1 MRSRRG
7 GTSVADTHK
16 DWLAQVETE
25 GPFLALPVVKDIW
38 PDGVERL
45 GDADD
50 RLLTFKQAFATWLR
64 EYDEQAIHDAERY
77 REVVEQWV
85 DTVLDGLAGWQGHRI
100 RQDELPADLVVT
112 SPGGQ
117 VTLRPSGAIRGRD
130 GDIAGLIRV
139 VEPRPSG
146 LHTGGFDGW
155 SATEIDRMSMLLRKA
170 GVEIGVVTD
179 GQWWALVWAADGKP
193 TGSGTFNALTWQ
205 EEPLVRDAFLALVDQ
220 RRFRAKDPGQRLPR
234 LFQRS
239 ELEAEEI
246 TESLGTQVRKSVEL
260 LVQAF
265 SEARI
270 AATRRGDVDPLPDD
284 PEDAYQAAV
293 TVMMRVVFLL
303 FAEERGML
311 PTEQLYWQSYAVKDL
326 LDGLGRRALEQG
338 EEVLDESY
346 DVWHRLLAVSEA
358 LHGGVNYDEMR
369 MPAYGGS
376 LLDPARYPWL
386 TVADERGLRLRVSD
400 RVMLHVLESVQVA
413 HVRGEARRIS
423 FRDVDVEQIG
433 YIYKGLLGYTCRPV
447 EDEAVV
453 GLVGKDGEEA
463 EIDVATLSHIY
474 DSTSDG
480 KSFAAEL
487 LAWIKETQPG
497 AAKSITAAKLAKLY
511 DAEVDRAELDRLL
524 RPIAGDDTE
533 LLEFLIDWGNYVR
546 RDLRGIPYVAPVGGL
561 VVAETPSR
569 KNAGAHYTPRSLAEE
584 VVLHA
589 LEPLVYKPGPLQT
602 NDEDEWKLKSATA
615 ILNLKVA
622 DIAAG
627 SGAFLVATARYL
639 GAKVLEARVAEG
651 FIDPAADD
659 LEAAESDAIRGV
671 IARCVYG
678 ADINPMAVEMCKL
691 SLWLVSM
698 DKSKPFSFVD
708 DKIFCGNS
716 LLGVTSLDQLRY
728 LHLYPDPKRM
738 DTHLLVD
745 LDGKIAEATRLR
757 KELASPV
764 EEHDP
769 MRSTRGK
776 LALLVQLREV
786 VADLR
791 LIADGVIASGLPL
804 GGKPGGQLDDAYT
817 ALTWEVARAF
827 PADGSDGERVGLQRR
842 ADLGLTPTVATDYHR
857 WQPLHWAIE
866 APDVVLQR
874 GGFDAI
880 VGNPPF
886 LGGKRVSGAIGV
898 EFREFLVHVVAC
910 GVKGNADL
918 VAYFLRRA
926 CSLVTER
933 GMIGLI
939 ATNTVAQGDTR
950 EVGLDRLLA
959 DGLVVH
965 RAIQSDK
972 WPARS
977 ASLEFAA
984 IWASWCRGSSEIP
997 AVIDGQEVPLI
1008 NSKLEAAGRVSGIP
1022 LRLEESQ
1029 GQAFIGCI
1037 PLGAGFMLED
1047 QEAKEWL
1054 ADDSAL
1060 RDVIK
1065 PIVNGQDLNSRPDQ
1079 SASRSVIDF
1088 YRIDLATAQ
1097 QDYPRALERLKTRV
1111 KPERDRNP
1119 KKTYRERWWQFGENC
1134 PTLRR
1139 ALEGLDRCLVIAI
1152 TSKSLMPVRVST
1164 RQIMTNA
1171 TCVFTTDSFARQ
1183 AMLSSSPHQL
1193 WVITHGSAMK
1203 TDPRYTPSDV
1213 YETFP
1218 SLATQID
1225 CTRAGEPWMTNGARS
1240 CCAAKSA

>member
-1 MRSRRG
+1 MPCSR
-7 GTSVADTHK
+7 
-16 DWLAQVETE
+16 WC
-25 GPFLALPVVKDIW
+25 
-38 PDGVERL
+38 
-45 GDADD
+45 
-50 RLLTFKQAFATWLR
+50 
-64 EYDEQAIHDAERY
+64 
-77 REVVEQWV
+77 
-85 DTVLDGLAGWQGHRI
+85 
-100 RQDELPADLVVT
+100 T
-112 SPGGQ
+112 SP
-117 VTLRPSGAIRGRD
+117 VRCR
-130 GDIAGLIRV
+130 
-139 VEPRPSG
+139 
-146 LHTGGFDGW
+146 
-155 SATEIDRMSMLLRKA
+155 ATTRI
-170 GVEIGVVTD
+170 
-179 GQWWALVWAADGKP
+179 QW
-193 TGSGTFNALTWQ
+193 
-205 EEPLVRDAFLALVDQ
+205 
-220 RRFRAKDPGQRLPR
+220 RL
-234 LFQRS
+234 
-239 ELEAEEI
+239 
-246 TESLGTQVRKSVEL
+246 KS
-260 LVQAF
+260 
-265 SEARI
+265 
-270 AATRRGDVDPLPDD
+270 
-284 PEDAYQAAV
+284 
-293 TVMMRVVFLL
+293 
-303 FAEERGML
+303 
-311 PTEQLYWQSYAVKDL
+311 
-326 LDGLGRRALEQG
+326 
-338 EEVLDESY
+338 
-346 DVWHRLLAVSEA
+346 
-358 LHGGVNYDEMR
+358 
-369 MPAYGGS
+369 
-376 LLDPARYPWL
+376 
-386 TVADERGLRLRVSD
+386 
-400 RVMLHVLESVQVA
+400 
-413 HVRGEARRIS
+413 
-423 FRDVDVEQIG
+423 
-433 YIYKGLLGYTCRPV
+433 
-447 EDEAVV
+447 
-453 GLVGKDGEEA
+453 
-463 EIDVATLSHIY
+463 
-474 DSTSDG
+474 STS
-480 KSFAAEL
+480 
-487 LAWIKETQPG
+487 I
-497 AAKSITAAKLAKLY
+497 
-511 DAEVDRAELDRLL
+511 LD
-524 RPIAGDDTE
+524 
-533 LLEFLIDWGNYVR
+533 
-546 RDLRGIPYVAPVGGL
+546 
-561 VVAETPSR
+561 
-569 KNAGAHYTPRSLAEE
+569 
-584 VVLHA
+584 
-589 LEPLVYKPGPLQT
+589 
-602 NDEDEWKLKSATA
+602 
-615 ILNLKVA
+615 LKVA

-627 SGAFLVATARYL
+627 SGAFLVAVGSGTPPSLVTLRR
-639 GAKVLEARVAEG
+639 GWPRVSSTRRSRSR
-651 FIDPAADD
+651 PAAAGEPRHSRGHRSAPVRRRHQPDGRRD
-659 LEAAESDAIRGV
+659 APASPTAPASARRPSRSRSSTTRSSAATLCSGLR
-671 IARCVYG
+671 
-678 ADINPMAVEMCKL
+678 P
-691 SLWLVSM
+691 W
-698 DKSKPFSFVD
+698 
-708 DKIFCGNS
+708 
-716 LLGVTSLDQLRY
+716 TSPRY
-728 LHLYPDPKRM
+728 LHIDPDPKRM

-1134 PTLRR
+1134 PRSAEHWK
-1139 ALEGLDRCLVIAI
+1139 ALIA
-1152 TSKSLMPVRVST
+1152 
-1164 RQIMTNA
+1164 A
-1171 TCVFTTDSFARQ
+1171 
-1183 AMLSSSPHQL
+1183 
-1193 WVITHGSAMK
+1193 
-1203 TDPRYTPSDV
+1203 
-1213 YETFP
+1213 
-1218 SLATQID
+1218 
-1225 CTRAGEPWMTNGARS
+1225 
-1240 CCAAKSA
+1240 